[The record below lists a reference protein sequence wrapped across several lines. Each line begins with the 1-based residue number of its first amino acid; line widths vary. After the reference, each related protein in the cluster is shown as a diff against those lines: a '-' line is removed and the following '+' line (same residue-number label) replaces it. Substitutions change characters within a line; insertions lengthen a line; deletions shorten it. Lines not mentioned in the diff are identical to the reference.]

1 MEILNE
7 VLDESKLDL
16 PVTNLYPKTKIP
28 QIFSIQTS
36 EEGSLPAFR
45 MCSYTSGGDTN
56 KNVKP
61 GDKMVHVVMLSLNE
75 KGSLVKLKNL
85 GGDPIGVISTT
96 FNIVYS
102 TMKQYKM
109 DACLFR
115 MAKSK
120 IGGQA
125 RQMQVIMDRLVR
137 SRTGGKFV
145 ILKELWDYDKKYAYI
160 LIHRKNV
167 DLSTVPGVPEIDT
180 KLFTAVETKVGEV
193 YVEKKSGQQVTKAQA
208 VAASIATENDKRS
221 DQNVISRAKINRRQ
235 AIAAQYSIDSSSIQG
250 DDRAAEEF
258 KRLEAKVPVK
268 SSKGAEPSDMA
279 IKVNII
285 ADRQGG
291 DYMGKVLNFITNPE
305 TSQDADGKAL
315 AARVGQL
322 RQLSKMP
329 KGAMLAGGFETGGM
343 KYFMENQQEMYN
355 EVRAFARLIA
365 GVNTTNSLQT
375 MKDLVKMAVAG
386 TPTDRREMMIGNLMG
401 LVYKEISANI
411 RDSYQTAASLSKETE
426 RYSDNEKQAISEYC
440 ANAYEYVNMFLI
452 GKPEEGYSTSE
463 SLEIIDNMDSA
474 FEKGTRL
481 DKGTLL
487 YRGQKLDLP
496 TFEHNAENKLFYF
509 RNYVSTSLKPLIF
522 GEFGRMFMALDDETT
537 IYTAETPDDYNRF
550 ANPEDIID
558 IGATQQDSFD
568 DNNNDGTS
576 INIGKQVNLGF
587 VISGVENVRVIV
599 PGSLTEY
606 PEEAEVIL
614 PRGTL
619 LKINKITTQVNKRSN
634 KFMVEGA
641 IVPPSEQIDES
652 VELYDG
658 DLFMETGE
666 VVKLSGFM
674 QFINESSYDEEQN
687 EMAAEI
693 LSGFLDIDDMPRKFR

>member
-1 MEILNE
+1 
-7 VLDESKLDL
+7 
-16 PVTNLYPKTKIP
+16 
-28 QIFSIQTS
+28 
-36 EEGSLPAFR
+36 
-45 MCSYTSGGDTN
+45 
-56 KNVKP
+56 
-61 GDKMVHVVMLSLNE
+61 
-75 KGSLVKLKNL
+75 
-85 GGDPIGVISTT
+85 
-96 FNIVYS
+96 
-102 TMKQYKM
+102 
-109 DACLFR
+109 
-115 MAKSK
+115 
-120 IGGQA
+120 
-125 RQMQVIMDRLVR
+125 
-137 SRTGGKFV
+137 
-145 ILKELWDYDKKYAYI
+145 
-160 LIHRKNV
+160 
-167 DLSTVPGVPEIDT
+167 
-180 KLFTAVETKVGEV
+180 
-193 YVEKKSGQQVTKAQA
+193 
-208 VAASIATENDKRS
+208 
-221 DQNVISRAKINRRQ
+221 
-235 AIAAQYSIDSSSIQG
+235 
-250 DDRAAEEF
+250 
-258 KRLEAKVPVK
+258 
-268 SSKGAEPSDMA
+268 
-279 IKVNII
+279 
-285 ADRQGG
+285 
-291 DYMGKVLNFITNPE
+291 
-305 TSQDADGKAL
+305 
-315 AARVGQL
+315 
-322 RQLSKMP
+322 
-329 KGAMLAGGFETGGM
+329 
-343 KYFMENQQEMYN
+343 
-355 EVRAFARLIA
+355 
-365 GVNTTNSLQT
+365 
-375 MKDLVKMAVAG
+375 
-386 TPTDRREMMIGNLMG
+386 MMIGNLMG

-619 LKINKITTQVNKRSN
+619 LKINKITTQADKRSN

>member
-28 QIFSIQTS
+28 QIFAIQTNS
-36 EEGSLPAFR
+36 EGSLPAFR

-180 KLFTAVETKVGEV
+180 GLFTAVETKVGEV

-208 VAASIATENDKRS
+208 VAASIAIENDKRS

-235 AIAAQYSIDSSSIQG
+235 AIAAQYSVDASSIQG

-268 SSKGAEPSDMA
+268 SSKGAESSDMVT
-279 IKVNII
+279 KVNTI
-285 ADRQGG
+285 ADRQGNE
-291 DYMGKVLNFITNPE
+291 YIGKVLNFITNPE
-305 TSQDADGKAL
+305 TSQDTDGKAL
-315 AARVGQL
+315 TARIGQL

-329 KGAMLAGGFETGGM
+329 KGAMLSGGFETGGM
-343 KYFMENQQEMYN
+343 KYFIENRQEMYN
-355 EVRAFARLIA
+355 EVHSFARLIA

-375 MKDLVKMAVAG
+375 MKDIVKMASAG
-386 TPTDRREMMIGNLMG
+386 TRPEDREQLIANLIGLA
-401 LVYKEISANI
+401 YKEISAII
-411 RDSYQTAASLSKETE
+411 RDSYQTAASLSKENDH
-426 RYSDNEKQAISEYC
+426 YSEDEKQAISEYC
-440 ANAYEYVNMFLI
+440 ANAFEYVNKFLI
-452 GKPEEGYSTSE
+452 GKPEEGYSTSD

-522 GEFGRMFMALDDETT
+522 GEFGRMFMTLDDETT

-558 IGATQQDSFD
+558 IGATQKDSFD

-619 LKINKITTQVNKRSN
+619 LKINKITTQVDKRSN
-634 KFMVEGA
+634 KFMVEGS

-652 VELYDG
+652 IEIYDG

-674 QFINESSYDEEQN
+674 QFINESAYDEEQN
-687 EMAAEI
+687 QMASEI